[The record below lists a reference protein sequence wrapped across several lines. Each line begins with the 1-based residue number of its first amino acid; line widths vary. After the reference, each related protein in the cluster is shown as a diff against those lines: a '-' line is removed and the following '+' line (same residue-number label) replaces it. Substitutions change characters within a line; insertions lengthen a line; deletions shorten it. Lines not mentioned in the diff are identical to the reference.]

1 MHNLKKPSW
10 YTSIHSLTD
19 GKLCSY
25 KANFGCE
32 KYLSIVQ
39 NFNLRRSLTR
49 LRLSAHQLAI
59 EKGRYMGIPRHNRV
73 CPRCSSGEIED
84 EMHFLFNC
92 NSLKNERHKLIS
104 IIDNNCI
111 NFTKLDIKSKLIWLM
126 SNENTDI
133 LYELCS
139 FINMYEKQ

>member
-1 MHNLKKPSW
+1 LHNLKKPSW

-59 EKGRYMGIPRHNRV
+59 EKGRYMGIP
-73 CPRCSSGEIED
+73 
-84 EMHFLFNC
+84 
-92 NSLKNERHKLIS
+92 
-104 IIDNNCI
+104 
-111 NFTKLDIKSKLIWLM
+111 
-126 SNENTDI
+126 
-133 LYELCS
+133 
-139 FINMYEKQ
+139 